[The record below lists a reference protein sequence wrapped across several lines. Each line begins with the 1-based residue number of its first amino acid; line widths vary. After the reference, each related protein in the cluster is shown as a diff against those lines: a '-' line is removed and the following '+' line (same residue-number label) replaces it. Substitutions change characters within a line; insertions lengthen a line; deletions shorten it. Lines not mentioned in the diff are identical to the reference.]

1 MGTLKGI
8 VMATAIALGI
18 IRVVLAANSLPNPD
32 TTSLLLLGVGM
43 IGAGVL
49 LRSQSASDNN

>member
-1 MGTLKGI
+1 MATLKGI
-8 VMATAIALGI
+8 AMATAIALGI

>member
-1 MGTLKGI
+1 MATLKGI
-8 VMATAIALGI
+8 AIATALALGI
-18 IRVVLAANSLPNPD
+18 IRVVLAADTLPNPE

-49 LRSQSASDNN
+49 LRSQTANGNN